1 MNGGPV
7 SIPSG
12 VTARAVLLGLGL
24 VLLICLGAPYS
35 IWMVGTSEITWS
47 FFPIAVGLPFILLLL
62 LNGVVRQARPAW
74 SLHPAEF
81 ATIIAMGLV
90 TSGIPIFTA
99 GLLLAIPSKPYYGAT
114 QENEW
119 AEFIQPYLPDWTI
132 PGDGGRAI
140 RWFYEG
146 LPSGAPIPYDV
157 WAGPLLWWLSLIF
170 AVYFVSFCLVVI
182 LRRQWV
188 EHERLVFPVAEVPR
202 LLTEMKDGSALP
214 RIFSSKAFLVGCAIP
229 LTVILFNTI
238 GYFRPG
244 FPQLNVHTGLEVSLF
259 QGAPTLVL
267 KIYFPIIGF
276 VYLIGSSI
284 SFSVWF
290 FHLLILAESALL
302 NWLGIAALPASF
314 VSGQIVTIGWQ
325 SSGAFIAMVLV
336 SLWMAR
342 RHLAAVA
349 RAAWRRGADAHDE
362 QEMLSYR
369 TAVVGAAL
377 ATSYILGWLCMSG
390 MHPLVALLFLTGV
403 MLVYLGM
410 TRLVVQTGVH
420 YITSPLNPQN
430 LVLALGGTAIG
441 PHSLVALALSY
452 SWCSDIQSIFMAG
465 VAHGAR
471 LGQGQRSP
479 CRLGL
484 AIGLAVVV
492 GFTSCILWILYLGY
506 TYGAGNF
513 KSWYFQP
520 GAGAGGRVFD
530 QVTYFMANPS
540 PPDVSQLSLFG
551 VGALAYAL
559 LAICQYRFAWWPL
572 PPIGL
577 AMASLWNV
585 RLIIASVFI
594 AWLLKIVILGVG
606 GVSLYRQLR
615 PLFVGL
621 IVGFFLGVGLSWGID
636 AIWFY
641 GKGHPILHG

>member
-1 MNGGPV
+1 MASVGA
-7 SIPSG
+7 SG
-12 VTARAVLLGLGL
+12 VTGRAIILGLGL

-47 FFPIAVGLPFILLLL
+47 FFPIAVGLPFVLLLL
-62 LNGVVRQARPAW
+62 INGGIRYVRPAW
-74 SLHPAEF
+74 ALRAAEF
-81 ATIIAMGLV
+81 ATIITMGLV

-99 GLLLAIPSKPYYGAT
+99 GLLLAIPTKPYYGAT

-119 AEFIQPYLPDWTI
+119 SDYIQPYLPDWAI
-132 PGDGGRAI
+132 PGDSSDAI

-146 LPSGAPIPYDV
+146 LPSGASIPYDT
-157 WAGPLLWWLSLIF
+157 WIGPLTWWLSLIF
-170 AVYFVSFCLVVI
+170 AIYFVSFCLVVI

-188 EHERLVFPVAEVPR
+188 EHERLVFPVAGVPR
-202 LLTEMKDGSALP
+202 LLTRMDEGHAWP
-214 RIFSSKAFLVGCAIP
+214 TIFRSKAFLIGCAIP

-238 GYFRPG
+238 SYFRPG
-244 FPQLNVHTGLEVSLF
+244 FPQLDVHTGMEVPLF
-259 QGAPTLVL
+259 YGAPTLVL

-290 FHLLILAESALL
+290 FHLLILAQAALL
-302 NWLGIAALPASF
+302 NWLGIVALPASF
-314 VSGQIVTIGWQ
+314 VSGQIVTLGWQ
-325 SSGAFIAMVLV
+325 SSGAFVAMVIV

-342 RHLAAVA
+342 RHLAAVV
-349 RAAWRRGADAHDE
+349 RAAWRRDE
-362 QEMLSYR
+362 DSIDDTQEMLSYR
-369 TAVVGAAL
+369 TAVVGAIV
-377 ATSYILGWLCMSG
+377 ATIYILGWLCVSG
-390 MHPLVALLFLTGV
+390 MHPLVALLFLAGV
-403 MLVYLGM
+403 ILVYLGM

-420 YITSPLNPQN
+420 YITSPLNPQY
-430 LVLALGGTAIG
+430 LVMAVTGTAIG
-441 PHSLVALALSY
+441 PHSLVALALTY

-465 VAHGAR
+465 VAHGSR

-479 CRLGL
+479 RRLGG

-492 GFTSCILWILYLGY
+492 GFTSCIVWILYLGY

-530 QVTYFMANPS
+530 QVTYFIANPTS
-540 PPDVSQLSLFG
+540 PDTTQLSLFG
-551 VGALAYAL
+551 FGALIYAL
-559 LAICQYRFAWWPL
+559 LAICQYRFPWWPL

-585 RLIIASVFI
+585 RLIVASVFI
-594 AWLLKIVILGVG
+594 AWLLKVIILRVG
-606 GVSLYRQLR
+606 GISLYRQVR
-615 PLFVGL
+615 PLFIGL

>member
-1 MNGGPV
+1 LTSNE
-7 SIPSG
+7 SG
-12 VTARAVLLGLGL
+12 VTVRALILGLGL

-47 FFPIAVGLPFILLLL
+47 FFPIAVGLPFVLLLL
-62 LNGVVRQARPAW
+62 FNSAIRHMRPQW
-74 SLHPAEF
+74 SLRAGEF
-81 ATIIAMGLV
+81 ATILTMGLV

-99 GLLLAIPSKPYYGAT
+99 GLLLAIPTKPYYGAT

-119 AEFIQPYLPDWTI
+119 ADYIQPYLPDWAI
-132 PGDGGRAI
+132 PGDSGQAI

-146 LPSGAPIPYDV
+146 LPSGAPIPYGT
-157 WAGPLLWWLSLIF
+157 WAAPLLWWLSLIF
-170 AVYFVSFCLVVI
+170 AIYFVSFCLVVI

-202 LLTEMKDGSALP
+202 LLTEMEEGRAFPKMF
-214 RIFSSKAFLVGCAIP
+214 RSKAFLFGCAIP
-229 LTVILFNTI
+229 LTVILFNAI

-244 FPQLNVHTGLEVSLF
+244 FPQLGLHTGMEVQLF
-259 QGAPTLVL
+259 DGAPTLVL
-267 KIYFPIIGF
+267 KLYFPVIGF

-290 FHLLILAESALL
+290 FHLLILAQSALL
-302 NWLGIAALPASF
+302 NWLGVVTLPASF
-314 VSGQIVTIGWQ
+314 VSGQIVTLGWQ

-342 RHLAAVA
+342 RHLVAVV
-349 RAAWRRGADAHDE
+349 RAAWGRGDLDDT

-369 TAVVGAAL
+369 TAVMGGGL
-377 ATSYILGWLCMSG
+377 ATAYILGWLYMSG
-390 MHPLVALLFLTGV
+390 MQPLVAVLFLAGV
-403 MLVYLGM
+403 LLVYLGM

-420 YITSPLNPQN
+420 YITSPLNPQY
-430 LVLALGGTAIG
+430 LIMAVTGTVIG

-465 VAHGAR
+465 AAHGAR

-479 CRLGL
+479 RRLGF

-492 GFTSCILWILYLGY
+492 GFISCILWILYLGY

-513 KSWYFQP
+513 NSWYFQP

-530 QVTYFMANPS
+530 QVTHFMANPA
-540 PPDVSQLSLFG
+540 PPDTTQLSLLSL
-551 VGALAYAL
+551 GAIAYSV
-559 LAICQYRFAWWPL
+559 LAICQYRFPWWPL

-585 RLIIASVFI
+585 RLIVASVFI
-594 AWLLKIVILGVG
+594 AWLLKVVILRIG
-606 GVSLYRQLR
+606 GVVLYRRLR

-621 IVGFFLGVGLSWGID
+621 IVGFFLGIGLSWGID
-636 AIWFY
+636 LVWFY